1 MSKTSVNKTQAS
13 EWGGRIWMG
22 MLGLS
27 LCAMGFAGCTFLW
40 LSFQKARSTD
50 HWVERPAKV
59 IVSMVDHSRRTQH
72 NDVKFQLQLHYR
84 YEFEGKSHLSSK
96 IKVRP
101 IASKVEK
108 KIVAWQRLY
117 PVGKELICYV
127 NPEQADQAILIKP
140 TKAAI
145 YSLWFPAILILFGIR
160 LISGIFSTKP
170 REKV

>member
-1 MSKTSVNKTQAS
+1 
-13 EWGGRIWMG
+13 MG
-22 MLGLS
+22 ILGIS

-40 LSFQKARSTD
+40 LSFQKARTTD

-59 IVSMVDHSRRTQH
+59 IVSMVDDNRRTQH

-84 YEFEGKSHLSSK
+84 YQIEGKSYLSSK

-101 IASKVEK
+101 IASRSRK
-108 KIVAWQRLY
+108 KIAAWQRLY
-117 PVGKELICYV
+117 PVGKKLICYV
-127 NPEQADQAILIKP
+127 NPEQAEQAILIKP

-160 LISGIFSTKP
+160 LIGSIFSAKT
-170 REKV
+170 REGD